1 MIYGENVDAAK
12 RYKEE
17 YVEGFDRII
26 IEREAE
32 GAFVRDG
39 FVKKIFADQQGAREE
54 FKKMLGWPLC
64 EDRGTI
70 TEPET
75 EKLFEQEEYTIYRM
89 RFEILAGLKLTGLF
103 FKKNDDKERPLII
116 VQHGGLGSPELMSGF
131 YNGDSSNYNDVSER
145 VLKFDV
151 NIFAPQL
158 ILWNEE
164 YYGVEH
170 KRREIDARLKRVGS
184 SVTAVEIYGIQKIID
199 YFEQKP
205 YVKNFGMIGLSY
217 GGFYTL
223 FTTACE
229 VRIKS
234 AISCSFFNDREKYAW
249 SDWTWNNSAYSFSDA
264 EIACLVYP
272 RHLCIEVGDQDELF
286 DIESAHREFD
296 RLKKHCAEVGTE
308 WVDFVSFNGGHE
320 FCHSD
325 EPIKRLV
332 DDLV

>member
-151 NIFAPQL
+151 NIFAPSLYCGTKNIMVLNTRDVRLMRGLRELGVQL
-158 ILWNEE
+158 PLLKFTVFKKSLIILN
-164 YYGVEH
+164 
-170 KRREIDARLKRVGS
+170 
-184 SVTAVEIYGIQKIID
+184 
-199 YFEQKP
+199 
-205 YVKNFGMIGLSY
+205 
-217 GGFYTL
+217 
-223 FTTACE
+223 
-229 VRIKS
+229 KS
-234 AISCSFFNDREKYAW
+234 
-249 SDWTWNNSAYSFSDA
+249 
-264 EIACLVYP
+264 
-272 RHLCIEVGDQDELF
+272 HM
-286 DIESAHREFD
+286 
-296 RLKKHCAEVGTE
+296 
-308 WVDFVSFNGGHE
+308 
-320 FCHSD
+320 
-325 EPIKRLV
+325 
-332 DDLV
+332 